1 MLEIVAFF
9 FLRETYIP
17 TLLKWKLA
25 RLKRNDRNN
34 KRYTVLDLAKTSPE
48 GHILS
53 DLASA
58 TARPGTQLSNILV
71 NGKFLLNVASNVPR
85 S

>member
-1 MLEIVAFF
+1 VLEIVAFF

-25 RLKRNDRNN
+25 RLKKEHGYKNW
-34 KRYTVLDLAKTSPE
+34 YTVLDLAKTSAE
-48 GHILS
+48 GHVLS

-58 TARPGTQLSNILV
+58 TARPGT
-71 NGKFLLNVASNVPR
+71 
-85 S
+85 